1 MPRLES
7 IADFLRRLRRD
18 TGGNVAL
25 LLGLMAVPL
34 IFAAG
39 VGIDYGRAVQFKT
52 KLQSIADSAAL
63 AGANEFVSCSSQT
76 TGTTAATN
84 YVTKAVAALPPH
96 GTLTPTY
103 TPGPSSCGSS
113 TTAFTMQVTLAT
125 TMPTTLMSLWKSS
138 LPITTTAT
146 ATNPVVTGTFDTG
159 NFVSYACDTNVVYWY
174 VVPPGGGVPAAS
186 AMNQL
191 WSNNNSSPTS
201 NVTFQIAAS
210 QKIGFAMKNITGAR
224 PTNLGGCNYGNNM
237 YGAKPG
243 DTQWLYSSL
252 QPPSASYNIAP
263 GGANTG
269 THGVYETNQDCALV
283 VVKGTP
289 GHGNGNGNNGN
300 GNGNQ
305 AWNFAN
311 PPQGSCYTT
320 SGSGENTNNSDG
332 SICYGCGSGPK
343 MAAETTNAAP
353 SCSQLGGTPYQY
365 NWNDMGASQDSLNYG
380 NDMQYQFSCSGG
392 SSGSGSGNGT
402 TTSGLTLTN

>member
-1 MPRLES
+1 MPRTES

-25 LLGLMAVPL
+25 LLGLMAIPL

-52 KLQSIADSAAL
+52 QLQSIADAAAL
-63 AGANEFVSCSSQT
+63 AGAGAFVSCASQSL
-76 TGTTAATN
+76 GTTAATN
-84 YVTKAVAALPPH
+84 YVTKATAALPPH
-96 GTLTPTY
+96 GSLTPTY

-138 LPITTTAT
+138 LGITTTAT

-174 VVPPGGGVPAAS
+174 IVPPGGGVPAAS

-191 WSNNNSSPTS
+191 WSNNDSSPTS
-201 NVTFQIAAS
+201 TATFQIAAS

-237 YGAKPG
+237 YGSQPG
-243 DTQWLYSSL
+243 DTQWLYTSM

-269 THGVYETNQDCALV
+269 THGVYETSQDCALA
-283 VVKGTP
+283 VVKGTT
-289 GHGNGNGNNGN
+289 GNGNTTFPSVP
-300 GNGNQ
+300 
-305 AWNFAN
+305 W
-311 PPQGSCYTT
+311 GSCYTA
-320 SGSGENTNNSDG
+320 SGSGENTNNNDG
-332 SICYGCGSGPK
+332 SICYGCGSGPT
-343 MAAETTNAAP
+343 MATEMTNGAP
-353 SCSQLGGTPYQY
+353 SCSQLGGSPYQY
-365 NWNDMGASQDSLNYG
+365 DWNDMGGSQDSLNYG

-392 SSGSGSGNGT
+392 SGSGNGT